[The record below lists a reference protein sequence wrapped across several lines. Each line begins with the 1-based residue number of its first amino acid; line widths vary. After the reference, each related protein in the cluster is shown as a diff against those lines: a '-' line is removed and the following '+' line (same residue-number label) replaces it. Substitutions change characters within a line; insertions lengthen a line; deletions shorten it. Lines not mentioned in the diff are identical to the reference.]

1 MTVTEAGL
9 TFTIA
14 ATPGHTLGGVCII
27 GDGVVFVGDTI
38 FLNPSAVQ
46 IFPAV
51 PMMISSLPSRQNS

>member
-14 ATPGHTLGGVCII
+14 ATPGHTRGGVCII

-38 FLNPSAVQ
+38 FLES
-46 IFPAV
+46 IGRTDLPAV